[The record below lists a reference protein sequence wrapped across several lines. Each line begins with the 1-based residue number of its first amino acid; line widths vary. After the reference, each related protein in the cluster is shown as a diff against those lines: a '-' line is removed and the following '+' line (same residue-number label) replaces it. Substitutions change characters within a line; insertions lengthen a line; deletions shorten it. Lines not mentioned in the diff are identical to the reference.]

1 MASEHFVA
9 RRGRPWLAAMPSG
22 AGYVNAVTAAVNSLV
37 SERYMLASDA
47 AGAIASAKAWFTQA
61 SGGMLP

>member
-1 MASEHFVA
+1 MA
-9 RRGRPWLAAMPSG
+9 GSG
-22 AGYVNAVTAAVNSLV
+22 AGYVNVVTAAVNSLV